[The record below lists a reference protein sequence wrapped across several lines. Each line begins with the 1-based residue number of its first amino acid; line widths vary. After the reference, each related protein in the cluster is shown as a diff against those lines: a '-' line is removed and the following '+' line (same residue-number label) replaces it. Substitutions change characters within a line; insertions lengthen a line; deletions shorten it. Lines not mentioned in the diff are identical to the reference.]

1 MGIEIRDRHE
11 GVIPSA
17 AREPIVYGPRNE
29 SSLAS
34 ARDDESM
41 TRALRRIP
49 FALCVA
55 ASPLAAQVPA
65 RIDTAVAV
73 PMRDG
78 IVLRADLYRPP
89 GSDRSPTLVYR
100 TPYGRTE
107 TPADPIVLAAVRRG
121 YAVVLQDVRGRYGSG
136 GVFQPYQQEGRDG
149 YDTIEWAA
157 RQPWSNGSVGTYGLS
172 YPGAVQWLAAVE
184 QPPSLRAMVP
194 AMTFS
199 RPESFWYS
207 GGVWDG
213 SWLDWTWLN
222 IAPDLRRRLRAAG
235 PKTDEE
241 VARSWDQDRGAARRH
256 RPLLDLPNFKGVA
269 PWYYEWMRHP
279 PGDRYWSFAKLAGR
293 YDRVD
298 AAVLNLS
305 GWFDEAYG
313 PIGAVENFQ
322 GAGRARPFDR
332 LRASSERSEWALVLG
347 PWTHGGVQRSKA
359 GDREFGPEAALDY
372 DRLVLDW
379 MDRHLKGVDSV
390 STGAPVRV
398 FVMGSNQWREADRW
412 PFPGTR
418 ADTMYLAGTREG
430 GEGRRGGGGARQLVR
445 RPPADSGV
453 ETVIRSDPANPV
465 TDPFEGKFGAH
476 DYRGL
481 TAGPSIAVFETV
493 PFSAPVEIIG
503 RVVVELSVSASVPD
517 FDLWVQLY
525 DVAPDG
531 TGWNLSTPGTALQ
544 RASYRD
550 GGPERKLVR
559 PGQTVRL
566 RMDRLITANRFL
578 VGHRLRVIITPQFHP
593 LFSVNPQ
600 TGAQEFESD
609 SVRAGEIRI
618 GRASWIALP
627 VVPASE

>member
-1 MGIEIRDRHE
+1 
-11 GVIPSA
+11 
-17 AREPIVYGPRNE
+17 
-29 SSLAS
+29 
-34 ARDDESM
+34 M
-41 TRALRRIP
+41 TRVLLIF
-49 FALCVA
+49 FAVWIA
-55 ASPLAAQVPA
+55 ASPLSAQAPA
-65 RIDTAVAV
+65 RVDTAVAI

-78 IVLRADLYRPP
+78 VVLQADLYRPAT
-89 GSDRSPTLVYR
+89 GKRFPTLVYR

-107 TPADPIVLAAVRRG
+107 TPTDPIVLAAVRRG
-121 YAVVLQDVRGRYGSG
+121 YAVVLQDVRGRFGSG

-172 YPGAVQWLAAVE
+172 YPGAVQWLAAME
-184 QPPSLRAMVP
+184 RPPSLRAMVP

-256 RPLLDLPNFKGVA
+256 RPLRDLPNFKGVA

-279 PGDRYWSFAKLAGR
+279 PGAKYWSFAKLPGR

-322 GAGRARPFDR
+322 GAGRARP
-332 LRASSERSEWALVLG
+332 ERSEWALVLG

-359 GDREFGPEAALDY
+359 GDREFGPAAAVDY
-372 DRLVLDW
+372 DGLVLNW

-398 FVMGSNQWREADRW
+398 FVMGSNRWREADRW

-430 GEGRRGGGGARQLVR
+430 WKAGKLVR
-445 RPPADSGV
+445 RAAGDPRAQ
-453 ETVIRSDPANPV
+453 TVIKSDPANPV

-481 TAGPSIAVFETV
+481 TAGPSVAVFETV

-503 RVVVELSVSASVPD
+503 PVVVELSVSASVPD

-531 TGWNLSTPGTALQ
+531 TAWNLSTPGTALQ

-578 VGHRLRVIITPQFHP
+578 AGHRLRVIITPQFYP

-618 GRASWIALP
+618 GHSAGAVSRIILP
-627 VVPASE
+627 VVSTSD

>member
-1 MGIEIRDRHE
+1 MTRFLPLILTL
-11 GVIPSA
+11 SA
-17 AREPIVYGPRNE
+17 AFSV
-29 SSLAS
+29 S
-34 ARDDESM
+34 AQ
-41 TRALRRIP
+41 A
-49 FALCVA
+49 
-55 ASPLAAQVPA
+55 PA
-65 RIDTAVAV
+65 RVDTAVAV

-78 IVLRADLYRPP
+78 VVLQADVHRPAE
-89 GSDRSPTLVYR
+89 GGRFPTLVYR

-107 TPADPIVLAAVRRG
+107 TPTDPIVLAAVRRG

-184 QPPSLRAMVP
+184 HPPSLRAMVP

-222 IAPDLRRRLRAAG
+222 IAPDLRRRLRAVG

-256 RPLLDLPNFKGVA
+256 RPLFDLPNFKGVA

-279 PGDRYWSFAKLAGR
+279 PGDKYWSFAKLPGR

-298 AAVLNLS
+298 APVLNLS

-313 PIGAVENFQ
+313 PVGAVENFQ
-322 GAGRARPFDR
+322 GAGD
-332 LRASSERSEWALVLG
+332 ALVLG

-359 GDREFGPEAALDY
+359 GDREFGPTAAVDY
-372 DRLVLDW
+372 DGLVLDW
-379 MDRHLKGVDSV
+379 MDRHLKGGDSV
-390 STGAPVRV
+390 QTGAPVRV
-398 FVMGSNQWREADRW
+398 FVMGSNQWREADQW
-412 PFPGTR
+412 PFPGIR
-418 ADTMYLAGTREG
+418 ADTFNLAGQRG
-430 GEGRRGGGGARQLVR
+430 RGEQQRGSGAPGQLVR
-445 RPPADSGV
+445 SPIQAGA
-453 ETVIRSDPANPV
+453 EIVIRSDPAKPV
-465 TDPFEGKFGAH
+465 TDPFEGRFGAH
-476 DYRGL
+476 DYRAL
-481 TAGPSIAVFETV
+481 TAEPRVAMFETA
-493 PFSAPVEIIG
+493 PFSSPVEIIG
-503 RVVVELSVSASVPD
+503 RVVVELAVRASVPD

-531 TGWNLSTPGTALQ
+531 TTWNLSTPGTALQ
-544 RASYRD
+544 RASYRG

-559 PGQTVRL
+559 AGETVRL
-566 RMDRLITANRFL
+566 RMDRLITANQFL
-578 VGHRLRVIITPQFHP
+578 PGHRLRLVITPQFYP
-593 LFSVNPQ
+593 LFSINPQ

-618 GRASWIALP
+618 GQGSRIVLP
-627 VVPASE
+627 VLSGGKAVR